1 MGLTSS
7 METEATAMNFAPLIL
22 DGTYLSPDTE
32 LRVKTANPVSFVVSK
47 DGEFFLA
54 KNEELGLHTYSRTLA
69 LLETE
74 LIEEIA
80 FILKFVKDKPS
91 SKKIADQFSLA

>member
-1 MGLTSS
+1 MT
-7 METEATAMNFAPLIL
+7 FQPLVL

-32 LRVKTANPVSFVVSK
+32 LKVKTVNPVSFAVSK

-54 KNEELGLHTYSRTLA
+54 RNEELGLHTYSRTLD

-80 FILKFVKDKPS
+80 FILKFVQNKPS
-91 SKKIADQFSLA
+91 SKKIVEQFILI